1 METLRVLVVDDE
13 TGMRLAVARVLNTY
27 TVRPD
32 ESDEH
37 AVGFSVE
44 TAESGEAALEMMA
57 ASVPDILLLD
67 MKLPGM
73 SGLDVLRE
81 LRERRVDTL
90 TVMITAYATLE
101 TAIEATKRGAHD
113 FLPKPFTPED
123 LRVAIRRVVRHLA
136 VQREARRLAEEKR
149 QVRFQF
155 ISVLGHELKAPLAAV
170 EGYLQILKDGS
181 AGSDPAVVARVIDR
195 ALVRTEGMRKLI
207 VDLLNMTRIE
217 SGQKRRDLVAADLR
231 DAAAA
236 AIETVA
242 QAAAA
247 RGIAIDLE
255 APERA
260 PLVADRGELDIIFNN
275 LVSNA
280 VKYNRDHGRVTVAI
294 DRADAMWRV
303 RVSDTGIGLA
313 PDDAARLFQDFVRIK
328 NEQTRTIP
336 GTGLGLSIVK
346 KLAPALRRGR
356 VGRERAR
363 RGQHV
368 HGDAEG
374 IGERA
379 GTRGFGP
386 SDELGLP
393 GNIEAAVA
401 LCGYTL
407 PHCSRA
413 VRAPLE
419 ILQMT
424 DSRHP
429 RVPRPRDRGRGPR
442 VGVAAAP
449 PSRSRRPGLPGPPPR
464 SARGR

>member
-1 METLRVLVVDDE
+1 VEKLRVLVVDDE

-32 ESDEH
+32 EQSDQ

-57 ASVPDILLLD
+57 VTVPDILLLD
-67 MKLPGM
+67 MKMGGM

-81 LRERRVDTL
+81 LRERHIETL

-101 TAIEATKRGAHD
+101 TAIEATKQGAHD

-181 AGSDPAVVARVIDR
+181 AGSDPAVIARVVDR
-195 ALVRTEGMRKLI
+195 ALIRTEGMRKLI

-217 SGQKRRDLVAADLR
+217 SGQKRRELAPTDLR
-231 DAAAA
+231 EAAAA
-236 AIETVA
+236 AIETVS

-247 RGIAIDLE
+247 RGIGVRLH
-255 APERA
+255 APDRA
-260 PLVADRGELDIIFNN
+260 PIVADRGELDIILNN

-280 VKYNRDHGRVTVAI
+280 VKYNRDHGSVDVALDAVDSGAWRLRVA
-294 DRADAMWRV
+294 
-303 RVSDTGIGLA
+303 DTGIGLA
-313 PDDAARLFQDFVRIK
+313 PADAQRLFQDFVRIK

-346 KLAPALRRGR
+346 KLAQLYG
-356 VGRERAR
+356 
-363 RGQHV
+363 
-368 HGDAEG
+368 GDASVES
-374 IGERA
+374 E
-379 GTRGFGP
+379 
-386 SDELGLP
+386 P
-393 GNIEAAVA
+393 GV
-401 LCGYTL
+401 GSTFTVTL
-407 PHCSRA
+407 K
-413 VRAPLE
+413 
-419 ILQMT
+419 
-424 DSRHP
+424 
-429 RVPRPRDRGRGPR
+429 G
-442 VGVAAAP
+442 
-449 PSRSRRPGLPGPPPR
+449 
-464 SARGR
+464 